1 MRKVHLG
8 FINFCLVFYAIM
20 KTHIRGCA
28 SVTSQCSQL
37 ARARPPTV
45 IVIKFLVTL
54 CILSEHKTIS
64 QPREQ
69 GSVLI
74 IMRRTALKEKVSI
87 LGLTK
92 EYSESAS
99 IHGVGYIFS
108 AANAVEK
115 SIW

>member
-1 MRKVHLG
+1 MHLG

-28 SVTSQCSQL
+28 SVASQCSQV
-37 ARARPPTV
+37 ARPPAV

-54 CILSEHKTIS
+54 CILSQHKTIS

-69 GSVLI
+69 GSVL

-87 LGLTK
+87 LGLTR